1 MTSAPLMNLRG
12 VSQTFQ
18 SQRGELPAVRDV
30 SLSVDRGDVLCLVGE
45 SGCGKTTTAR
55 MAAGLARPTAGA
67 VEFEG
72 TDLTAM
78 DREHYRAYRKAVQFI
93 HQDPY
98 ASLNPIRTVF
108 ATLAAPLRRHGL
120 AKSRKEAWEQAG
132 ELLRQV
138 EMSPPENFLSKYPHQ
153 LSGGQR
159 QRVAVARALALRPR
173 LIIADEATSMLDV
186 SIRVGVLR
194 MLTRLREELD
204 VGFVFITHDL
214 AIARYFGAG
223 GRIAVMYLGRVVEYG
238 ATSDVIDDP
247 QHPYTKALLTA
258 VPEVDP
264 GPEGRRDPG
273 LRGVDIPSLA
283 ALPAG
288 CTFHPRCP
296 LFVPGTCDTAEPQLS
311 AAPGTGRE
319 VACHVVAGTVPAP
332 VPAQASPAGSES

>member
-1 MTSAPLMNLRG
+1 MTGEPLLSLKH
-12 VSQTFQ
+12 VSQTFA
-18 SQRGELPAVRDV
+18 SKRGDLPAVRDV
-30 SLSVDRGDVLCLVGE
+30 TLSVARGDVLCLVGE

-55 MAAGLARPTAGA
+55 MAAGLAKPTAGT

-72 TDLTAM
+72 ADINRM
-78 DREHYRAYRKAVQFI
+78 DRERHRAYRKAVQFI

-108 ATLAAPLRRHGL
+108 ATLSAPLRRHGL
-120 AKSRKEAWEQAG
+120 AKNRDEAWEQASD
-132 ELLRQV
+132 LLRRV
-138 EMSPPENFLSKYPHQ
+138 ELTPPANYLAKYPHQ

-159 QRVAVARALALRPR
+159 QRVAVARALALNPR

-223 GRIAVMYLGRVVEYG
+223 GRIAVMYLGEVVEYG
-238 ATSDVIDDP
+238 ATADVIDDP
-247 QHPYTKALLTA
+247 RHPYTRALLSA
-258 VPEVDP
+258 VPDVDP

-273 LRGVDIPSLA
+273 LRGVDIPSLT
-283 ALPAG
+283 ALPSG

-296 LFVPGTCDTAEPQLS
+296 LFVPGTCDTA
-311 AAPGTGRE
+311 APALRAVPGAGQE
-319 VACHVVAGTVPAP
+319 VACHVVAGKAGDPDAVG
-332 VPAQASPAGSES
+332 QPAGSGA